1 MRIDSKF
8 MGDLED
14 DMVDVVIVGSGP
26 AGLSAAVYARR
37 AKLSVLVI
45 EKAGYSGGQI
55 VNTSDV
61 DNYLGLQGI
70 EGFEMAMK
78 FRAHAE
84 HFETEFVDDEVLE
97 INEQLDGTFNVRLKS
112 DKVIETRSIIIATGA
127 NYKKLEV
134 PGEAEYTGR
143 GISYCAT
150 CDGAFNRGKDVAVIG
165 GGDVAL
171 EDALYLSNLANKVY
185 LIHRRDELRGAKSL
199 QEKVLS
205 TENICFIPDTV
216 VEAVE
221 GTDGVVSS
229 INIKNVKLQDVDN
242 ISVNGVFVAI
252 GMKPVSEFV
261 NGLVDLD
268 EYGYIKANEDCV
280 TSKKGVFVAGDVR
293 TKALRQVITAVS
305 DGANA
310 VASLEKYL
318 RELD

>member
-1 MRIDSKF
+1 
-8 MGDLED
+8 
-14 DMVDVVIVGSGP
+14 MVDVVIVGSGP

-37 AKLSVLVI
+37 AKLNVLVI

-78 FRAHAE
+78 FRSHAE
-84 HFETEFVDDEVLE
+84 YFQTEFADDEVE
-97 INEQLDGTFNVRLKS
+97 AIDEVLDGNFNVKLKS
-112 DKVIETRSIIIATGA
+112 GKVVEARSIIIATGA
-127 NYKKLEV
+127 NYKKLQV
-134 PGEAEYTGR
+134 PGEVEYTGR

-171 EDALYLSNLANKVY
+171 EDALYLSNIANKVY

-205 TENICFIPDTV
+205 IENICFVPDTI
-216 VEAVE
+216 VEGIN

-229 INIKNVKLQDVDN
+229 IDIKNVKSLEQDK
-242 ISVNGVFVAI
+242 IFVNGVFVAI

-261 NGLVDLD
+261 KDLIDLD
-268 EYGYIKANEDCV
+268 EYGYIKATEDCM
-280 TSKKGVFVAGDVR
+280 TSKKGIFVAGDVR
-293 TKALRQVITAVS
+293 TKVLRQVITAVS